1 MNAAEILAA
10 LNTVERDHEMV
21 LKKVQAL
28 KDVVSYLLDPDH
40 ADVPDVVAKLWEL
53 DEYFAKAFPA
63 HTVEEETTLFPL
75 LERHA
80 PGGPELVA
88 RLQREHQ
95 EIHLKREEF
104 SNFVEMAIG
113 VQDVLPRMV
122 LRDLLADAWALWELL
137 DQHAHKETQAVYQC
151 LTQAWR

>member
-95 EIHLKREEF
+95 EIHLKREGEK
-104 SNFVEMAIG
+104 MAA
-113 VQDVLPRMV
+113 R
-122 LRDLLADAWALWELL
+122 LL
-137 DQHAHKETQAVYQC
+137 DLETLEIVDLIDKRINRRIITTNEC
-151 LTQAWR
+151 TLFLG